1 MPKIKPPKRH
11 RHQVPLLLS
20 TDIAGVFALKPK
32 LFYQLTQTLSADCCP
47 IDGVEFLPFRFSHQ
61 RVHLALDKFKIP
73 IVGIHGP
80 VSLTNP
86 SRGLLETMYVAPF
99 AGVMPSL
106 GGTLKLTTKTKPN
119 YILFHEPDLDKCCFT
134 RQLTEYLKQ
143 EDTPTILLENVYR
156 PNSLQISVNKAK
168 RLSNQTRAGVMIDL
182 VHLLHEVTGLFS
194 LFNNLRRR
202 LNPDTVDE
210 YWLLMLLAMDKA
222 LSQVPVAGLHIP
234 TGTNHDS
241 LPWQLIT
248 TKYWQQLALLLD
260 KHQKRLMV
268 ITLENQHLETAF
280 SMTEKQLPNIIKD
293 KKKKIKTLIQTRV
306 L

>member
-1 MPKIKPPKRH
+1 MPKLKKMKRH
-11 RHQVPLLLS
+11 RHQVPLIIS

-32 LFYQLTQTLSADCCP
+32 LFYQLFQTLSADCCQ
-47 IDGVEFLPFRFSHQ
+47 IDGVEFLPFRFSHH
-61 RVHLALDKFKIP
+61 RVQPALEKFKIP
-73 IVGIHGP
+73 VVGIHGP
-80 VSLTNP
+80 VALTNP
-86 SRGLLETMYVAPF
+86 NRGLFETMYVAPF

-106 GGTLKLTTKTKPN
+106 GATLKLTTKTKLN

-143 EDTPTILLENVYR
+143 EDTPAILLENVYR

-168 RLSNQTRAGVMIDL
+168 RLSNQTQAGVMIDL
-182 VHLLHEVTGLFS
+182 VHLLHEVTGLYS

-202 LNPDTVDE
+202 LGPDTVDE
-210 YWLLMLLAMDKA
+210 YWLKMLLAMDKA

-241 LPWQLIT
+241 LPWKLIT
-248 TKYWQQLALLLD
+248 TKHWRQLALLLD
-260 KHQKRLMV
+260 KHQDRLMA

-280 SMTEKQLPNIIKD
+280 SLTEKQLPHIIKD
-293 KKKKIKTLIQTRV
+293 KKKKIKTLIQTGV